1 MSPFALPANSRVSS
15 DSLVFAVMLL
25 AIGIGIGCYVIWL
38 MVIRNSSA
46 KNEKQKKKLRH
57 HRPRNP
63 SRAEA
68 GGLPPVRD
76 PDEPPAGP

>member
-1 MSPFALPANSRVSS
+1 MSDGVIFVA
-15 DSLVFAVMLL
+15 MLL
-25 AIGIGIGCYVIWL
+25 CIGIAIGCYVIWL
-38 MVIRNSSA
+38 MVIRNSAA
-46 KNEKQKKKLRH
+46 KKEKKKKLRH

-63 SRAEA
+63 TRAEA